1 MSNTSR
7 VVSDELMQTQRE
19 YCDKVRAIYENKLD
33 RQPMAFTQTFGCQ
46 QNEADTELIRGMLAM
61 MGFGFTDS
69 IDEADIVIVNTCAI
83 RDHAEQRV
91 YGNVGELSHAKK
103 NNPELITVLCGC
115 MAQQKHVAERIKNS
129 YPYVDIVFGTH
140 ALCRFPENLHSRI
153 ARGKRVFDLEG
164 DEKGC
169 IIENIEPVR
178 KQGHRAWLSIM
189 YGCNNFCSYC
199 VVPYVRGRERSRD
212 PEVII
217 REFKKLLEQ
226 GYKDIT
232 LLGQNVNSYGSDLEG
247 VCDFPSLLEMISEI
261 PGDFRVRFM
270 TSHPK
275 DATKR
280 LFDTMARCE
289 KVCNSIHLPVQCGN
303 DRVLKEMNRRY
314 TGAQYLELVD
324 YARSV
329 MPDLTIT
336 SDIIVGFPGETNEEF
351 QDTIKML
358 ERVRFDSLFTFIF
371 SPRKGTKAWDMPDVL
386 TKEEKQRN
394 FEELLEVQN
403 RISREINDTYVGKR
417 LRVLVGEEEND
428 RSYNNEYTK
437 QSRTEGFKLVYLRGA
452 EGLEGQYADIVIE
465 KSSTWALFGSVVK

>member
-1 MSNTSR
+1 
-7 VVSDELMQTQRE
+7 
-19 YCDKVRAIYENKLD
+19 
-33 RQPMAFTQTFGCQ
+33 
-46 QNEADTELIRGMLAM
+46 
-61 MGFGFTDS
+61 
-69 IDEADIVIVNTCAI
+69 
-83 RDHAEQRV
+83 
-91 YGNVGELSHAKK
+91 
-103 NNPELITVLCGC
+103 
-115 MAQQKHVAERIKNS
+115 
-129 YPYVDIVFGTH
+129 
-140 ALCRFPENLHSRI
+140 
-153 ARGKRVFDLEG
+153 
-164 DEKGC
+164 
-169 IIENIEPVR
+169 
-178 KQGHRAWLSIM
+178 
-189 YGCNNFCSYC
+189 
-199 VVPYVRGRERSRD
+199 
-212 PEVII
+212 
-217 REFKKLLEQ
+217 
-226 GYKDIT
+226 
-232 LLGQNVNSYGSDLEG
+232 
-247 VCDFPSLLEMISEI
+247 
-261 PGDFRVRFM
+261 M

-336 SDIIVGFPGETNEEF
+336 SDIIVGFPGETTEEF
-351 QDTIKML
+351 KDTIKML
-358 ERVRFDSLFTFIF
+358 ERIRFDSLFTFIF

-403 RISREINDTYVGKR
+403 RISREVNDTYVGKR

-465 KSSTWALFGSVVK
+465 KSSTWALFGAVVKE